1 VNPGFNIIEEK
12 HYPDEIF
19 DTKIGIIE
27 MLKIVKDEKTLPYEF
42 AVIGLDTL
50 LFYASE
56 PEKIARYI
64 NDLLRDKANFLTRK
78 QYIIQVLIRGE
89 IEVIESNDRPRLYYK
104 NKEFLL
110 YDVFGRVKQIR
121 SKHFLAPL
129 NLQS

>member
-12 HYPDEIF
+12 HYPNEVF
-19 DTKIGIIE
+19 ETKIGIIE
-27 MLKIVKDEKTLPYEF
+27 LLKIVKDEKTLPYEF
-42 AVIGLDTL
+42 TITGLDAL
-50 LFYASE
+50 LYYASE

-89 IEVIESNDRPRLYYK
+89 LEVIESNDRPRLHYM

-110 YDVFGRVKQIR
+110 YDIFGRTKQIR

>member
-1 VNPGFNIIEEK
+1 
-12 HYPDEIF
+12 
-19 DTKIGIIE
+19 

-42 AVIGLDTL
+42 AVTGLDTL

-56 PEKIARYI
+56 PEKVARYI
-64 NDLLRDKANFLTRK
+64 NNLLRDKANFLTRK
-78 QYIIQVLIRGE
+78 QYTIQVLVRGE
-89 IEVIESNDRPRLYYK
+89 LEVIESNERPRLHYM

-110 YDVFGRVKQIR
+110 YNIFGRVKQIR